1 MSDSQSS
8 SPTSIGDVVAT
19 NLRRLRAQAELSL
32 SELSRRAGV
41 AKSTLSAL
49 ESGSANPNIETLWAL
64 ATALGVPFGQLVAE
78 AHVPVRVI
86 RAGEGARVGSS
97 RDATYAVRLLA
108 STAQRSARDLYV
120 LEAEP
125 GRIRSAEPH
134 NPGTIEHAICSQGRI
149 RLGPP
154 DNEVTI
160 DPGDYAAFHAD
171 VPHTYEALEA
181 RTRVLLVMEYPG
193 SPSTP

>member
-8 SPTSIGDVVAT
+8 SPIPIGTVVAA
-19 NLRRLRAQAELSL
+19 NLRRIRAQAELSL

-64 ATALGVPFGQLVAE
+64 ATALGVSFGQLVAE
-78 AHVPVRVI
+78 ANAQVRII
-86 RAGEGARVGSS
+86 RAGDGARVGSS
-97 RDATYAVRLLA
+97 RDASYAVRLLA

-125 GRIRSAEPH
+125 GRIRTAEPH
-134 NPGTIEHAICSQGRI
+134 NPGTVEHAICSQGRI
-149 RLGPP
+149 RLGPTGH
-154 DNEVTI
+154 EVTI
-160 DPGDYAAFHAD
+160 ETGDYAAFHAD
-171 VPHTYEALEA
+171 VAHTYEALEPQ
-181 RTRVLLVMEYPG
+181 TRALLIMEYPG
-193 SPSTP
+193 